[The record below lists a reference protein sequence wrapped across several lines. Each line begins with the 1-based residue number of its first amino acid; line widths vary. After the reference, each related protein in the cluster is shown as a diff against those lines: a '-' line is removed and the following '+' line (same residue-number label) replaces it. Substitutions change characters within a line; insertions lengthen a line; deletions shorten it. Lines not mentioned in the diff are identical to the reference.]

1 MKRLIILIMTVIF
14 LAACGSAY
22 DDLLT
27 EANEA
32 MEEQDYKNAKKLY
45 ELALSEDA
53 AGTEAKDMLALLEA
67 YEELIDLQEDS
78 EWEKAFDQAN
88 SLLKNSVITSALKD
102 DVKDIL
108 TDVEEMKDEEEEM
121 LAEIKA
127 ITKLLQQN
135 NVDDAY
141 SKIDLLDEDFA
152 SAKVTEAWE
161 SMDDAL
167 QDAEKRVSEKE
178 ELELAAAEEA
188 AKKEEEIKR
197 KEEEAAKR
205 REAEVAASQSQ
216 YSKYIQ
222 KADNLDAE
230 TSYGNGGAYYTQ
242 WDNLLNEVWGS
253 LRNTMDSSSFESLKK
268 EQNEWIREKDGRY
281 NDSKD
286 IGNESKG
293 KDRLTFDTRERT
305 YYIINNYMY

>member
-1 MKRLIILIMTVIF
+1 
-14 LAACGSAY
+14 
-22 DDLLT
+22 
-27 EANEA
+27 
-32 MEEQDYKNAKKLY
+32 
-45 ELALSEDA
+45 
-53 AGTEAKDMLALLEA
+53 
-67 YEELIDLQEDS
+67 
-78 EWEKAFDQAN
+78 
-88 SLLKNSVITSALKD
+88 LLKNSAITSALKD

-108 TDVEEMKDEEEEM
+108 TDVEEMKNEEEEI

-135 NVDDAY
+135 NVDDAH

-152 SAKVTEAWE
+152 SAKVKEAWE
-161 SMDDAL
+161 TMDDAL

-188 AKKEEEIKR
+188 AKKEEILKQ
-197 KEEEAAKR
+197 K
-205 REAEVAASQSQ
+205 EAEAEKRQKTAASQSQ

-222 KADNLDAE
+222 KADNLEDE

-253 LRNTMDSSSFESLKK
+253 LRNTMNSSSFESLKK
-268 EQNEWIREKDGRY
+268 QQNEWIKEKDGRY
-281 NDSKD
+281 NDAKN

-293 KDRLTFDTRERT
+293 KDRLTFDTKERT
-305 YYIINNYMY
+305 YYLIENYMY

>member
-1 MKRLIILIMTVIF
+1 MKRIMILLMTVFF

-22 DDLLT
+22 NDLLK

-45 ELALSEDA
+45 ELAIAEDA
-53 AGTEAKDMLALLEA
+53 AGTEANEMLRLLED
-67 YEELIDLQEDS
+67 YEELMELQEDS

-88 SLLKNSVITSALKD
+88 SLLKNSAITSALKD
-102 DVKDIL
+102 DVKDVL
-108 TDVEEMKDEEEEM
+108 TDVEEMKDEEEEL

-141 SKIDLLDEDFA
+141 AKIDLLDEDFA
-152 SAKVTEAWE
+152 SVKVAEAWE
-161 SMDDAL
+161 KMDDAL
-167 QDAEKRVSEKE
+167 QDTEKRVSEKE
-178 ELELAAAEEA
+178 ALELAAAEDA

-197 KEEEAAKR
+197 KEAEAAKR
-205 REAEVAASQSQ
+205 REAEVVASQSQ

-222 KADNLDAE
+222 KANNLEAE

-242 WDNLLNEVWGS
+242 WDNLLNEVWDS
-253 LRNTMDSSSFESLKK
+253 LRNTMDSSDFESLKK
-268 EQNEWIREKDGRY
+268 HQNDWIKEKDGRY
-281 NDSKD
+281 NDAKN

-293 KDRLTFDTRERT
+293 KDRLTFDTKERT
-305 YYIINNYMY
+305 YYLIENYMY